1 MYFPDKKNIVLF
13 LPDKRGD
20 NVQAVGDDY
29 DLFALHFLIPIPP
42 WPFYYIAA
50 DQHLVMIG

>member
-1 MYFPDKKNIVLF
+1 MYFQDKKNIVLF

-42 WPFYYIAA
+42 Y
-50 DQHLVMIG
+50 LSTT